1 MISNWKIISNCCL
14 PAFLREVLVNYASN
28 MIRIRLNNCT
38 ICWKQR
44 EFLHGLDNLQ
54 NLLFVRAIRRFIFSF
69 FANQNFSR
77 DRKAELLCKSI
88 ALVLQVKFRFMG
100 CLVKAN
106 TLVLGNI
113 ALSLSSQLIV
123 LVFTKQPSAERYL
136 ANIFSPVFLWTF
148 RKFLQRIKKTFRK
161 FLESSQKTPLAK
173 SYFSKVVG
181 FYRSSHRR
189 CPEKKCS

>member
-28 MIRIRLNNCT
+28 MVRIRLNNCT

-54 NLLFVRAIRRFIFSF
+54 NLLSVEAIRRFTFSF

-100 CLVKAN
+100 CLVKAKCPSIRKQ
-106 TLVLGNI
+106 I
-113 ALSLSSQLIV
+113 ASSLSSQLMV
-123 LVFTKQPSAERYL
+123 SL
-136 ANIFSPVFLWTF
+136 FL
-148 RKFLQRIKKTFRK
+148 RN
-161 FLESSQKTPLAK
+161 
-173 SYFSKVVG
+173 
-181 FYRSSHRR
+181 SHRR
-189 CPEKKCS
+189 EIFSKHVFASIFVNF

>member
-1 MISNWKIISNCCL
+1 MFETIENFDNVVEFLLLKALFYKFWSLISSNWKVISNCCL
-14 PAFLREVLVNYASN
+14 PAFLREVLVNYGSN

-38 ICWKQR
+38 IFWKQR

-54 NLLFVRAIRRFIFSF
+54 KLVSVAAIRRFIFSF

-106 TLVLGNI
+106 ALVSGN
-113 ALSLSSQLIV
+113 
-123 LVFTKQPSAERYL
+123 R
-136 ANIFSPVFLWTF
+136 
-148 RKFLQRIKKTFRK
+148 
-161 FLESSQKTPLAK
+161 
-173 SYFSKVVG
+173 
-181 FYRSSHRR
+181 
-189 CPEKKCS
+189 